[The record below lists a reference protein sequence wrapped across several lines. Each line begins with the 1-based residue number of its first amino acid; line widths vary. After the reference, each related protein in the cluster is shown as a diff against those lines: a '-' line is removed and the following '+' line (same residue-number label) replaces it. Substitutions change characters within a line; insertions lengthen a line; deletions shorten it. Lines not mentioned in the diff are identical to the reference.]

1 MGTPQLKCLKIG
13 IGPKPSSIPMVNF
26 VQGTFTEAEQM
37 QINQCVAHVK
47 MLLQEGLR

>member
-1 MGTPQLKCLKIG
+1 
-13 IGPKPSSIPMVNF
+13 MVNF